1 VFKYDNELLGQ
12 SIKNVTR
19 FLNKFQIR
27 EIFDSRPKVDE
38 FWDSIIQHE
47 KITENMT
54 LTYAGL
60 RGEVFKKGA
69 GASDYLLYF
78 YNGTQSQNL
87 SNLRTFSYVEHFL
100 QFRLHLDG
108 MQAFTYDFG

>member
-1 VFKYDNELLGQ
+1 
-12 SIKNVTR
+12 VTR
-19 FLNKFQIR
+19 FLAKYQNG
-27 EIFDSRPKVDE
+27 EIFDSRPEVDGL
-38 FWDSIIQHE
+38 WDSINQHE

-60 RGEVFKKGA
+60 RGEVFKEGT

-87 SNLRTFSYVEHFL
+87 PNLRTFSYVEHFL